1 MEKIGKVEIM
11 NKQQIVNELTLI
23 ISDVSNLY
31 AKYGKDDI
39 YKVALKLVELSDRI
53 KGGNK

>member
-39 YKVALKLVELSDRI
+39 YKVALKLVELSDKI
-53 KGGNK
+53 NG